1 MKPLSIKEQIKVLEK
16 VLSTSWNIFGMCGC
30 IEHIIIHNK
39 YKKPYKGVSN
49 SIPSFTHSNYVKFY
63 PRVKE
68 VQRRKE
74 WTWWDKD
81 SFFGN
86 LRRRWFIRHLIKK
99 LKKQL

>member
-1 MKPLSIKEQIKVLEK
+1 MKPLPIKEQIKVLEE
-16 VLSTSWNIFGMCGC
+16 VLSTSWNIFGMCRY
-30 IEHIIIHNK
+30 IEHIIICK
-39 YKKPYKGVSN
+39 YKKPYKGASN

-63 PRVKE
+63 PKVRE

-74 WTWWDKD
+74 WAWWDNN

-86 LRRRWFIRHLIKK
+86 LRRRWFIRHLIKE